1 MAPGMSYDDSGSL
14 ANYFGVTFLALILV
28 PTTYF
33 AFKPERRGTS
43 YQIVLSRMLAD
54 IQNNYS
60 LYVSAPNVKH
70 TPKSYLS
77 VKPRNKLDG
86 QRNAPSQSY

>member
-33 AFKPERRGTS
+33 AFKPERRGMS
-43 YQIVLSRMLAD
+43 CLLVLSRMPAD
-54 IQNNYS
+54 LQNNCS
-60 LYVSAPNVKH
+60 LYVSARNVKP
-70 TPKSYLS
+70 TPKS
-77 VKPRNKLDG
+77 
-86 QRNAPSQSY
+86 

>member
-43 YQIVLSRMLAD
+43 ISTALTELLAD
-54 IQNNYS
+54 SQNGYS
-60 LYVSAPNVKH
+60 HYVSARNVKP
-70 TPKSYLS
+70 TPKS
-77 VKPRNKLDG
+77 
-86 QRNAPSQSY
+86 

>member
-1 MAPGMSYDDSGSL
+1 MAPGMTYDDSGSL

-43 YQIVLSRMLAD
+43 LLGIIVEILAD
-54 IQNNYS
+54 SKSNYS
-60 LYVSAPNVKH
+60 LCANARNVKP
-70 TPKSYLS
+70 TPKS
-77 VKPRNKLDG
+77 
-86 QRNAPSQSY
+86 

>member
-33 AFKPERRGTS
+33 AFKPERRGESSLIYPEVAVT
-43 YQIVLSRMLAD
+43 D
-54 IQNNYS
+54 IQNDFS
-60 LYVSAPNVKH
+60 HYVSARNAKPM
-70 TPKSYLS
+70 PKS
-77 VKPRNKLDG
+77 
-86 QRNAPSQSY
+86 